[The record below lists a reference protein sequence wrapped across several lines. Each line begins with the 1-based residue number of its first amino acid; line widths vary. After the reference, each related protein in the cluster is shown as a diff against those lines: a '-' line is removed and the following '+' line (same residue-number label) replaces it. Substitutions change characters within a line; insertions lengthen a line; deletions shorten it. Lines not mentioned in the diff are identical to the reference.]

1 MGVTP
6 GLYTAHVCDN
16 QVLSPKLPSEASKW
30 RICHT
35 TPLSLRTSLK
45 YLSYGWVLPEASEL
59 IVWRGGALGI
69 GPPPTGFISIIFL
82 SSVQPEKGLGLCLLE
97 DLPQIDWKYPPASLE
112 VFDC

>member
-1 MGVTP
+1 MCVTTKSFLP
-6 GLYTAHVCDN
+6 NCL
-16 QVLSPKLPSEASKW
+16 QRLPSGESAT
-30 RICHT
+30 H